1 MCERDYVD
9 LNDNYFEQNIWHPE
23 FGWKHTENKNHV
35 PSEFGW
41 KVLSTGLEPMTL
53 ALSEPRATNCAK
65 RAEFVL
71 LRDRVQL
78 EGLKIII
85 EFVFQGGLRH
95 LETASAYLRVG
106 REVRGSRL

>member
-1 MCERDYVD
+1 M
-9 LNDNYFEQNIWHPE
+9 
-23 FGWKHTENKNHV
+23 
-35 PSEFGW
+35 
-41 KVLSTGLEPMTL
+41 LSTGLEPMTL